1 MVNFLISALWFA
13 RQIKYTLFWLYLWQ
27 LKEYHIGR
35 FWAHFRTEKGK
46 NLLSDR
52 LTLMKGFLLFSY
64 FLFTREEIFQSF
76 LITGLSIVYFI
87 EGGKLLI
94 DFLSRKIKSP
104 VWTVKTIFLFLVA
117 VFIEVSYFF
126 LLWRIEGHILIG
138 ILVFDL
144 LTPLFISLLV
154 ILFQPLSFFW
164 RCRIIEKA
172 KQKRAEFS
180 QLKVIGITG
189 SYGKTSTKEFLSDI
203 LSEKF
208 NVLKTHKHKNS
219 EVGISSTILEE
230 LNSSHQIF
238 VVEMGAYNRGG
249 IKLLSDIA
257 QPQIGILTGINS
269 QHLATFGS
277 QQTIINTK
285 YELIESLPLDGVAI
299 FNGENDF
306 CRDLYRKTNHP
317 QNKRIC
323 FVSHGR
329 DMERRDLWIEG
340 VEAKREG
347 LVFRVVTREG
357 EEIAFDLPLLGRQ
370 NLENVL
376 LAFCCAR
383 ELGMSW
389 EEISRA
395 SKRFG
400 PEKSAMNLFD
410 GRKGA
415 KIIQSTYSANPTGV
429 KAHLDYLGV
438 WSEKRKIIIMP
449 CLIELGDRSA
459 SLHQELGK
467 RIGEVCDLA
476 IITAGEYFYHLK
488 KGAQES
494 GMGEENIILM
504 REPSK
509 VVQKLKKEL
518 GKDDIVLLE
527 GRISKSIISF
537 LVNEQEK

>member
-1 MVNFLISALWFA
+1 MVNLLISALWFA

-27 LKEYHIGR
+27 LKEYHVGR
-35 FWAHFRTEKGK
+35 FLAHFRTEKGK
-46 NLLSDR
+46 NLLLDR

-87 EGGKLLI
+87 EGSKLLI
-94 DFLSRKIKSP
+94 DFLSRKVKSP
-104 VWTVKTIFLFLVA
+104 VWTVKTIFLFLAA

-126 LLWRIEGHILIG
+126 LLWRIEDHLLIG

-144 LTPLFISLLV
+144 LTPLFLSLLV
-154 ILFQPLSFFW
+154 IFFQPLSFFW
-164 RCRIIEKA
+164 RRRIIKKA
-172 KQKRAEFS
+172 KQKRAEFP
-180 QLKVIGITG
+180 QLKVVGITG

-285 YELIESLPLDGVAI
+285 YELIESLPPDGVAI

-323 FVSHGR
+323 LVSRGK
-329 DMERRDLWIEG
+329 DMERRDLWIKG
-340 VEAKREG
+340 VEVKRES
-347 LVFRVVTREG
+347 LVFRVITQRG
-357 EEIAFDLPLLGRQ
+357 KEIAFDLPLLGRQ
-370 NLENVL
+370 NLENIL

-389 EEISRA
+389 GEIFQA
-395 SKRFG
+395 SKRLG
-400 PEKSAMNLFD
+400 PEKSAMTLSD

-415 KIIQSTYSANPTGV
+415 KIIQSTYSANSTGV

-494 GMGEENIILM
+494 GMEEGNIVLI

-509 VVQKLKKEL
+509 VVKKLKKEL
-518 GKDDIVLLE
+518 GEDNIVLLE
-527 GRISKSIISF
+527 GRIPKIITSF
-537 LVNEQEK
+537 LVN